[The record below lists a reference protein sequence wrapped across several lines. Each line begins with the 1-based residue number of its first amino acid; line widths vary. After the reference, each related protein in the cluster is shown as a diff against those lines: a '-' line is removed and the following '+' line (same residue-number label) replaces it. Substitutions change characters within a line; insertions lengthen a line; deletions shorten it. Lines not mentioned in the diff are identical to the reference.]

1 MATMLI
7 PYLRA
12 DDCECLPSREINRSR
27 DQYGAL
33 PRMTGPLAR
42 PRLRLVVHIGRL
54 KLAAEYP

>member
-12 DDCECLPSREINRSR
+12 DDCECLPPREINRSR
-27 DQYGAL
+27 DQYGGL

-42 PRLRLVVHIGRL
+42 PRLRLVAHIGRL